1 MILRMIVGPIKT
13 VHQTNFHQFPL
24 FSAPIA
30 APEVSLVPV
39 GARSLQVE
47 WRPLTPAQARGTVV
61 QYDVISRKAGASA
74 EKVERV
80 QGTDTELLITGE

>member
-1 MILRMIVGPIKT
+1 MIQSV
-13 VHQTNFHQFPL
+13 

-30 APEVSLVPV
+30 APDVSLVPV
-39 GARSLQVE
+39 GATSLQVE
-47 WRPLTPAQARGTVV
+47 WSPLTPSQARGTVV

-80 QGTDTELLITGE
+80 QGTYKEHLITGE